1 MTHGMTDRTA
11 FFDLKSER
19 GLLRLSVAVGL
30 SVALLGIGFGLGS
43 GSFSVLFDGV
53 YSLVDVSMSLLSL
66 LVVNLITSDAV
77 AKSLSP
83 RLRERFSLGFWHL
96 EPMVLGLNGILLMSV
111 AIYALFNAISS
122 LFEGGRDLEFSVA
135 IVYAICTIVICASI
149 ALVEA
154 RANRTIKSDFRLDV
168 SGWIMSTGIT
178 AALLVAFI
186 IGYALEGTAW
196 SWLAPYVDPAV
207 LALVCLI
214 IIPIPIKT
222 VRRALSDVL
231 LVTPESLR
239 EHVETVAAALVEQ
252 HGLLSYRAYT
262 ARVGRS
268 KIIELYFIVRADDA
282 RSIAD
287 WDALRQ
293 EVGTALGQ
301 AGPHRWLTIVFTGD
315 PVWTE

>member
-1 MTHGMTDRTA
+1 MTDSTA
-11 FFDLKSER
+11 FFGLKSER

-30 SVALLGIGFGLGS
+30 TVALLGIGFGLGS

-53 YSLVDVSMSLLSL
+53 HSLVDVSMSLLSL
-66 LVVNLITSDAV
+66 LVVNLIMSDAV
-77 AKSLSP
+77 TRSLSP

-96 EPMVLGLNGILLMSV
+96 EPMVLGLNGVLLMSV
-111 AIYALFNAISS
+111 AIYALFNAGRS
-122 LFEGGRDLEFSVA
+122 LFEGGRELEFGMA
-135 IVYAICTIVICASI
+135 IVYAICTILICGSI

-154 RANRTIKSDFRLDV
+154 RANRTIKSDFIRLDV

-186 IGYALEGTAW
+186 IGYALENTEW
-196 SWLAPYVDPAV
+196 TWLTPYIDPAT
-207 LALVCLI
+207 LALVCLF

-222 VRRALSDVL
+222 VRRALADML
-231 LVTPESLR
+231 LVTPEDLR
-239 EHVETVAAALVEQ
+239 QHVETVAAALVER
-252 HGLLSYRAYT
+252 HGLVAYRAYT

-268 KIIELYFIVRADDA
+268 KIIELYFVVRPDDE
-282 RSIAD
+282 RTIAD

-293 EVGTALGQ
+293 EVGAALGP